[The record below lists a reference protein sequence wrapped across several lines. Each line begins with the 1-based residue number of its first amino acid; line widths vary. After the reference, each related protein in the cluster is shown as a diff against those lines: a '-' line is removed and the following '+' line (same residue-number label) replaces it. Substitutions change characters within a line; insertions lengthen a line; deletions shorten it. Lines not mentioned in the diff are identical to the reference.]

1 MSVSLLKPE
10 WTYASLIQYMTSMA
24 DSERMRLLVK
34 NGMEYM
40 TLKDVAEILH
50 KDKPKIVSMML
61 NGTMP
66 VGGVAPGG
74 KGENTVVVII
84 TLRFIKW
91 YLGEV

>member
-1 MSVSLLKPE
+1 MNLAPLKPE
-10 WTYASLIQYMTSMA
+10 YTYASLIQYMTSMA
-24 DSERMRLLVK
+24 DSERMRLLVE

-40 TLKDVAEILH
+40 TLKDIAEILH
-50 KDKPKIVSMML
+50 KDKLKIVAMML

-66 VGGVAPGG
+66 IGGVAPGG

-91 YLGEV
+91 YLGEI